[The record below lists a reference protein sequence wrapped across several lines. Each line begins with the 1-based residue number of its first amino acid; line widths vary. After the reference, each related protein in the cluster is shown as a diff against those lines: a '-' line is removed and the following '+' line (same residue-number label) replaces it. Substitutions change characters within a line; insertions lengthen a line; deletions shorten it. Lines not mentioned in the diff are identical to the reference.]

1 MGGLFSAPKI
11 PTSQQAPATPEEVV
25 DENRIKM
32 DEEARLASK
41 RGRRMNVLVGD
52 YLRKNNM
59 LGSSTR
65 LGD

>member
-11 PTSQQAPATPEEVV
+11 PTPQQAPATPEETI
-25 DENRIKM
+25 DENRVRM

-52 YLRKNNM
+52 YLRKNPS
-59 LGSSTR
+59 LGSVNR

>member
-1 MGGLFSAPKI
+1 MGGLFSAPKM
-11 PTSQQAPATPEEVV
+11 PEVEQTPEVTV

-41 RGRRMNVLVGD
+41 RGRRMNILVGD
-52 YLRKNNM
+52 YLRKNKI

>member
-1 MGGLFSAPKI
+1 MGGLFGSTPKL
-11 PTSQQAPATPEEVV
+11 PKPQAAATPEEQI

-41 RGRRMNVLVGD
+41 RGRRMNILVGD
-52 YLRKNNM
+52 YLRKNPS
-59 LGSSTR
+59 LGTNSR